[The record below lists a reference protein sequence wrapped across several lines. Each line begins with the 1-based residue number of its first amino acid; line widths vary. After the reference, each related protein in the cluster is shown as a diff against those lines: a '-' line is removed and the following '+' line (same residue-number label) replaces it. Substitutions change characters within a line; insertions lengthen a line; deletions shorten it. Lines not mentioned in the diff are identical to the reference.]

1 MGFNKNYINREGIIM
16 KYREGLESL
25 VRYISMSDCL
35 VIEDDFSEYVV
46 DIVLNDDGQLAT
58 EKIEKMIKGWI

>member
-1 MGFNKNYINREGIIM
+1 MGFNKRYINKEGIIM

-35 VIEDDFSEYVV
+35 IIEDEFSEQVV
-46 DIVLNDDGQLAT
+46 DIVMNDDGYIAV
-58 EKIEKMIKGWI
+58 EKIQKMITE

>member
-1 MGFNKNYINREGIIM
+1 MEFNKNYINKEDIIT

-35 VIEDDFSEYVV
+35 VIEDDFSEEIV
-46 DIVLNDDGQLAT
+46 DIVMNDDGIIASQ
-58 EKIEKMIKGWI
+58 KINKMILE

>member
-1 MGFNKNYINREGIIM
+1 MGFNKRYINKENVIM

-35 VIEDDFSEYVV
+35 IIEDEFSEQVV
-46 DIVLNDDGQLAT
+46 DIVMNDDGYIAG
-58 EKIEKMIKGWI
+58 EKIEKMIAE

>member
-1 MGFNKNYINREGIIM
+1 M

-46 DIVLNDDGQLAT
+46 DIVLNDDGQLAN
-58 EKIEKMIKGWI
+58 EKIGKIIKG